1 MGNLLK
7 SMTLQLFDRRLL
19 AQIDWTLI
27 ITTAILAVIGLMTI
41 YSATYTRSLYY
52 YDRHSLWMV
61 IAIIVFVSTLIV
73 DYSLLE
79 RFAYFIYGFSILLL
93 VAVLFLS
100 PTVAGTHR
108 WISLGFISFQPSEFA
123 KLALIIMLA
132 KYLSGVVIP
141 KKGLDL
147 RGLVKPVLILIAP
160 FILILKEPDLGTALT
175 IFLIFTS
182 MILVIKVS
190 RRTIMG
196 ILLAF
201 SPLIPL
207 GWSFLKDYQ
216 KTRILSFFKQSS
228 DTLGSGYHLLQSKI
242 AIGSGGFTGKGYMDG
257 TQGSLSFLPE
267 HHTDFIFPI
276 LAEEWGF
283 IGSFILISL
292 FFLLIQRG
300 LITAKNSKDRFGF
313 LVALGIS
320 MMLFWHVTINLAMV
334 CGLMPVVGMPLPF
347 LSYGGSFLV
356 TAFAGIGIIVNIG
369 MRRFIF

>member
-1 MGNLLK
+1 MRSLLK
-7 SMTLQLFDRRLL
+7 SLNLQLFDRRLL
-19 AQIDWTLI
+19 SQIDWVV
-27 ITTAILAVIGLMTI
+27 ITTMALLSIIGLMTI
-41 YSATYTRSLYY
+41 YSATHTRSLYY
-52 YDRHSLWMV
+52 YDRHSLWMI
-61 IAIIVFVSTLIV
+61 IAVIVFVLVVIA

-79 RFAYFIYGFSILLL
+79 RFAYFIYGLSILLL

-132 KYLSGVVIP
+132 KYLSAVVIP

-147 RGLVKPVLILIAP
+147 KGLGKPVLILIVP
-160 FILILKEPDLGTALT
+160 FILIAKEPDLGTALT
-175 IFLIFTS
+175 FFLIFTS
-182 MILVIKVS
+182 MILVTKVS
-190 RRTIMG
+190 RRTIIG

-201 SPLIPL
+201 SPMIPL

-216 KTRILSFFKQSS
+216 KSRILSFFQPSS

-242 AIGSGGFTGKGYMDG
+242 AIGSGGFIGKGYMDG
-257 TQGSLSFLPE
+257 TQGALSFLPE

-283 IGSFILISL
+283 MGSFILISL

-300 LITAKNSKDRFGF
+300 LNTARNSKDRFGF

-320 MMLFWHVTINLAMV
+320 AMLFWHVTINIAMV

>member
-1 MGNLLK
+1 MRSLLK
-7 SMTLQLFDRRLL
+7 SLNLQLFDRRLL
-19 AQIDWTLI
+19 AQIDWAL
-27 ITTAILAVIGLMTI
+27 ITTTALLAVIGLMTI

-52 YDRHSLWMV
+52 YDRHTLWMM
-61 IAIIVFVSTLIV
+61 IATIVFIAAIIV

-93 VAVLFLS
+93 LAALFLS

-132 KYLSGVVIP
+132 KHLSGVAIP

-147 RGLVKPVLILIAP
+147 KGLVKPVLILIFP
-160 FILILKEPDLGTALT
+160 FILIAREPDLGTALT
-175 IFLIFTS
+175 LFLISTS
-182 MILVIKVS
+182 MILVAKVS
-190 RRTIMG
+190 KRTIIG

-216 KTRILSFFKQSS
+216 KARILSFFQPSS
-228 DTLGSGYHLLQSKI
+228 DTLGSGYHLMQSKI
-242 AIGSGGFTGKGYMDG
+242 AIGSGGFIGKGYMDG

-283 IGSFILISL
+283 IGSLVLISL

-300 LITAKNSKDRFGF
+300 LNTARNSKDRFGF
-313 LVALGIS
+313 FVALGIS
-320 MMLFWHVTINLAMV
+320 AMLFWHVTINLAMV

-356 TAFAGIGIIVNIG
+356 TAFVGIGIIVNIG